1 MPGGFLKKLGTASCG
16 ITGMLVAVA
25 LLCADTGRES
35 GANIRDSAPTIA
47 TRVSENV
54 RHRFIAATSRTRPGP
69 APNERP
75 IIAPDHGATEAQ
87 SRQRRIGDFVSVSS
101 VSPWPTSSLS
111 DVSTRRWAGYDR
123 R

>member
-35 GANIRDSAPTIA
+35 GANISDSAPTIA

-87 SRQRRIGDFVSVSS
+87 STRLPCQTPPLDGGPVMIGESRGTQVRQPGD
-101 VSPWPTSSLS
+101 
-111 DVSTRRWAGYDR
+111 
-123 R
+123 